1 MCPTMSSARASK
13 KRKQPVLAPPESD
26 SEEESVYD
34 AASDGDEE
42 EEGRQQELESEDE
55 DEEVEGSEDDDEEDE
70 DEDDDEEDEEEDDVE
85 SEEDEEEEEE
95 EVKETVKKEKKGKK
109 KEKEE
114 VKETAK
120 EEKKKEKKKEGKEEK
135 KVKKSEGSG
144 ILSNKLFSEL
154 PISELTANA
163 IREMNYTHLTQIQA
177 RSIPHLLEGK
187 DVMGAAKTGSGKTL
201 AFLIP
206 AIELLYHLRF
216 SPRNGTGVIVVCPT
230 RELAIQTH
238 NVAKELMKNHS
249 QTLGYVIGGNNRRS
263 EADQLAK
270 GVNLLV
276 ATPGRLLDHLQNT
289 KIFIYKRLK
298 CLVIDEA
305 DRILEQNFEEDMKQI
320 FKRLPQNRQ
329 TVLFS
334 ATQTPE
340 VEKFAK
346 LSFEK
351 NEESKE
357 KPVYVGVDDD
367 NTKATVEGLQQG
379 YCVISSEK
387 RFLVLYAFLKKKQN
401 KKVMVFFS
409 SCNSVKFHSELLNFL
424 GINCLDIHGKQK
436 QQKRTTTFFDFCKAE
451 KGILLCTNVAA
462 RGLDIPDVDYIVQ
475 YDPPDEPKDY
485 IHRVGRTAR
494 GDKGKGSA
502 LLFLLPEE
510 LKFLIYLKAARVTL
524 TEYEFNQKNVPNL
537 QSHLEK
543 IVGDNYFLNQSAK
556 DAYRSYVLAY
566 DSHSMKDIFNVHQLD
581 LQKVA
586 ASFCFR
592 NPPKVN
598 LDLESSAAKHRK
610 KMRRLDGGKRH
621 GISSSN
627 PYGRKDKDGGDKRQF
642 ARY

>member
-1 MCPTMSSARASK
+1 MSPAAATMSSGKLSK
-13 KRKQPVLAPPESD
+13 KRKQPVSTPPESD
-26 SEEESVYD
+26 SEAEESVYD
-34 AASDGDEE
+34 TASFDEE
-42 EEGRQQELESEDE
+42 EMQELEQVSDEESEEEGVQAQEQEEGTDG
-55 DEEVEGSEDDDEEDE
+55 EEVE
-70 DEDDDEEDEEEDDVE
+70 V
-85 SEEDEEEEEE
+85 
-95 EVKETVKKEKKGKK
+95 EVKERRKEKKEKKGEKK
-109 KEKEE
+109 GKEE
-114 VKETAK
+114 
-120 EEKKKEKKKEGKEEK
+120 KKEKKKKGEET
-135 KVKKSEGSG
+135 G
-144 ILSNKLFSEL
+144 ILTNKLFSEL
-154 PISELTANA
+154 PISELTASA
-163 IREMNYTHLTQIQA
+163 IKEMNYTHLTQIQA

-206 AIELLYHLRF
+206 AIELLYQLHF
-216 SPRNGTGVIVVCPT
+216 SSRNGTGVIVVCPT
-230 RELAIQTH
+230 RELAIQTY

-249 QTLGYVIGGNNRRS
+249 QTLGFVIGGNNRRS
-263 EADQLAK
+263 EADQLAR

-289 KIFIYKRLK
+289 KGFIYKRLK

-367 NTKATVEGLQQG
+367 KSKATVEGLQQG
-379 YCVISSEK
+379 YCVIPSEK
-387 RFLVLYAFLKKKQN
+387 RFLVLYAFLKKKQS
-401 KKVMVFFS
+401 KKIMVFFS
-409 SCNSVKFHSELLNFL
+409 SCSSVKFHAELLNFL
-424 GINCLDIHGKQK
+424 QIECSDIHGKQK
-436 QQKRTTTFFDFCKAE
+436 QQKRTTTFFNFCKAE

-502 LLFLLPEE
+502 LLFLLPQE
-510 LKFLIYLKAARVTL
+510 LRFLIYLKAARVTL
-524 TEYEFNQKNVPNL
+524 TEYEFSQKHVPNL

-543 IVGDNYFLNQSAK
+543 IVGENYFLNQSAK
-556 DAYRSYVLAY
+556 EAYRSYILAY
-566 DSHSMKDIFNVHQLD
+566 NSHSMKDIFNIHQLNLKD
-581 LQKVA
+581 VA
-586 ASFCFR
+586 ASFCFT

-598 LDLESSAAKHRK
+598 LDLESSASKHRK
-610 KMRRLDGGKRH
+610 KMRKVDGGKRH
-621 GISSSN
+621 GISPSN

-642 ARY
+642 ARF